1 LGRASETTKNGA
13 TKEDPN
19 LSKTQEILDTLIE
32 NPVIAAVR
40 SADKLDS
47 VIASSVKVV
56 FTLFGGIGELEDQCK
71 RLNDAGKLVF
81 LHIDL
86 IDGLRPDAVG
96 IKYVVERM
104 KPAGIITT
112 KGSCIKIGHELGVFT
127 IQRVFMLDSSALRSG
142 IQNVNSCKPDLV
154 EILPGVCERA
164 LLMAKNHMTTP
175 FIAGGFIES
184 KEDVIS
190 ALRVGAVAV
199 STSCESLWEEID

>member
-1 LGRASETTKNGA
+1 
-13 TKEDPN
+13 
-19 LSKTQEILDTLIE
+19 LDTLIE

-56 FTLFGGIGELEDQCK
+56 FTLFGGIGELEEQCK
-71 RLNDAGKLVF
+71 RLNEAGKLVF

-86 IDGLRPDAVG
+86 IDGLRPDSAGVR
-96 IKYVVERM
+96 YVTERM

-112 KGSCIKIGHELGVFT
+112 KGSCIRIAHELGVFT
-127 IQRVFMLDSSALRSG
+127 IQRVFMLDSSALKSG
-142 IQNVNSCKPDLV
+142 IQNVSSCKPDLV

-164 LLMAKNHMTTP
+164 LFMAKNNMNTP

-184 KEDVIS
+184 KEDIIT
-190 ALRVGAVAV
+190 ALRAGAGAV
-199 STSCESLWEEID
+199 STSCEALWGEID

>member
-1 LGRASETTKNGA
+1 M
-13 TKEDPN
+13 
-19 LSKTQEILDTLIE
+19 SKTQEILDTLIE

-40 SADKLDS
+40 SPDKLDS

-56 FTLFGGIGELEDQCK
+56 FTLFGGIGELEEQCK

-127 IQRVFMLDSSALRSG
+127 IQRVFMLDSSALKSG
-142 IQNVNSCKPDLV
+142 IQNVTSCKPDLV

-164 LLMAKNHMTTP
+164 LLMAKINMATP

-184 KEDVIS
+184 KEDIIA

-199 STSCESLWEEID
+199 STSCEALWGEID